1 MTITTGPSTKRVLAA
16 WASNLADWEEG
27 RQCSPSTGDMIADYE
42 NIIGK
47 LAVDVSDAFYEKFC
61 EGATL
66 EQLLE
71 FLEECEH
78 VQPHRP
84 TAYYQVIEV
93 PLVRGPAWTV
103 LKWDENER
111 CVGGDHHWL
120 IEATAHKAREL
131 YQQGTVLHGT
141 PSSEVLKFV

>member
-1 MTITTGPSTKRVLAA
+1 MTTGPSTKRVLAT
-16 WASNLADWEEG
+16 WANALADWEEG
-27 RQCSPSTGDMIADYE
+27 KQCSPSSDDMVADYE
-42 NIIGK
+42 QIIGK
-47 LAVDVSDAFYEKFC
+47 LAVDPREAFYAESC
-61 EGATL
+61 NGATL
-66 EQLLE
+66 EQLLN

-78 VQPHRP
+78 VQPHQP

-120 IEATAHKAREL
+120 IEQTAHKAREL
-131 YQQGTVLHGT
+131 YQQGTVLHGAT
-141 PSSEVLKFV
+141 ESEVLKHI